1 MKKYIEDKK
10 ISKKEKEDDEK
21 QYKTSDGSK
30 WVKTDSE
37 CKFIFS
43 LLGCPNIYIYIYNQ
57 DPIDILTRSCSFIAD
72 IVLEI

>member
-1 MKKYIEDKK
+1 LRTLLHKKINPQSTSRASSMKKYIEDKK

-37 CKFIFS
+37 CEFIFS
-43 LLGCPNIYIYIYNQ
+43 LLGCPNIYIS
-57 DPIDILTRSCSFIAD
+57 RSN
-72 IVLEI
+72 

>member
-37 CKFIFS
+37 CEFIFS
-43 LLGCPNIYIYIYNQ
+43 LLGCPNIYIS
-57 DPIDILTRSCSFIAD
+57 RSN
-72 IVLEI
+72 